1 VVFHVL
7 VCPGMLCFT
16 KQNLDNVLGSYGGNY
31 NMLPILAIEV
41 FLRLLV
47 ELSQQNNMIHLR
59 ARILK
64 FLSNTFIVVNPAK

>member
-47 ELSQQNNMIHLR
+47 ELS
-59 ARILK
+59 A
-64 FLSNTFIVVNPAK
+64 TE